1 LGMNLVLSSVIR
13 TIGQLQQHGLTAA
26 MLLTLLQ
33 ACQRKETG
41 RCILHIGQG
50 KIVGFELPLASQE
63 ALGERESLT
72 NASYRVDTE

>member
-1 LGMNLVLSSVIR
+1 MNLVLSSVIR
-13 TIGQLQQHGLTAA
+13 VIGQLQQHGLTAA

-63 ALGERESLT
+63 EPEARESLT
-72 NASYRVDTE
+72 NPSYYADTE